1 MHRRSTDREAL
12 TKELA
17 SLRNL
22 DLGALKDQWRKLYG
36 AEPPARFSRL
46 LLTLS
51 IAYRLQ
57 ERTLGGLKPVTR
69 RLLSRAADAAGDR
82 SEARSPIVKLKPG
95 TRLLREWQGI
105 THEVIILEDQVLFR
119 GQRHRSL
126 SEVARLITGSRWS
139 GPLFFGL
146 KGTARD
152 HHHGDR

>member
-1 MHRRSTDREAL
+1 MRRRSTDREAL

-57 ERTLGGLKPVTR
+57 ERTLGGRTPVTR

>member
-1 MHRRSTDREAL
+1 MRRRSTDREAL

-22 DLGALKDQWRKLYG
+22 DLGALKDQWRKLYV

-57 ERTLGGLKPVTR
+57 ERTLGGTKPVTR
-69 RLLSRAADAAGDR
+69 RLLSRAADVAGGR
-82 SEARSPIVKLKPG
+82 IEARSPIVKLKPG

-152 HHHGDR
+152 DHHGVR